1 MYLNI
6 KTIKIIEEFSFLIE
20 EFFFKKNKWQ
30 KIKLPDNKIK
40 IIAED
45 NEAKKLLRNPKFT
58 KQVKN
63 YLGVGYYNTEEK
75 KKKIL
80 KEGVEIYLN
89 VKKASDLAK
98 VTLEYT
104 DNFPKNKKEQ
114 EKILK
119 TFFNRFT
126 PFYDYGDGDLLAWDK
141 KQQKLVDI
149 THEEGD
155 YKKIVLEPNSSK
167 VVKWI

>member
-1 MYLNI
+1 MYLNNYAI
-6 KTIKIIEEFSFLIE
+6 QKLEETNFLLE
-20 EFFFKKNKWQ
+20 EFFLKKNKWQ
-30 KIKLPDNKIK
+30 KVKLPDNKIK

-45 NEAKKLLRNPKFT
+45 NEAKKLLRNPKFMR
-58 KQVKN
+58 QVKD

-75 KKKIL
+75 KKKVL
-80 KEGVEIYLN
+80 NEGVTIYLN
-89 VKKASDLAK
+89 VKEASDLAK
-98 VTLEYT
+98 ATLEYT
-104 DNFPKNKKEQ
+104 DNFPKDKKEQ

-119 TFFNRFT
+119 IFFNRFI
-126 PFYDYGDGDLLAWDK
+126 PFYDYGNGDLLAWDK

-155 YKKIVLEPNSSK
+155 YRKIVLELNSSK